1 MISFSKLTPCAC
13 RIGQEAF
20 IELYLDAFTTG
31 QYAQHIT
38 PEQARETLS
47 RLMAEGWGIV
57 ASDYIWTTRQAAHR
71 AWLGGYKKDGEPVT
85 APDALKKSSR
95 FVVRAGAG
103 AGRAAA
109 HDARDFAFVYCKPSA
124 GYLLEKTLKTNR
136 RNKYFDISP
145 F

>member
-1 MISFSKLTPCAC
+1 MQNRARGFYRALS
-13 RIGQEAF
+13 R
-20 IELYLDAFTTG
+20 AFTTG

-38 PEQARETLS
+38 PEQARETLA
-47 RLMAEGWGIV
+47 RLMAEGWGII
-57 ASDYIWTTRQAAHR
+57 ASDYIWTTRQTAHR

-95 FVVRAGAG
+95 SVVRAGAG

-136 RNKYFDISP
+136 RNKCFDISP